1 MERILGDMRQ
11 APHLFSAILK
21 TISAFAHSVPEGKA
35 KACFPKNFTSTDNV
49 FKLMGPRIGH
59 LEWCGI

>member
-1 MERILGDMRQ
+1 MRQ

-49 FKLMGPRIGH
+49 FKLIWGRVSAIWNGAASDVNA
-59 LEWCGI
+59 